1 MLDYP
6 IGQSLYYAYYV
17 DQITKLEAITFM
29 CANLTHLQQLKQS
42 HYDYPRNI
50 KIHTVKST
58 DQEYKTGLN

>member
-6 IGQSLYYAYYV
+6 IGQSLYYTYYV
-17 DQITKLEAITFM
+17 DQLTKLQAITFIP
-29 CANLTHLQQLKQS
+29 ANPTHLQQLKQS

-50 KIHTVKST
+50 KIYTVNST